1 MFYGQVLYDL
11 LDEYKTSSQHPEFED
26 LEKII
31 IDLQYVLS
39 EVQRLQGCS
48 PALGPFEAALE
59 GTRVNKFLKDQLR
72 VTQAK
77 CTLTSFFRYPLRHS

>member
-1 MFYGQVLYDL
+1 MTFWI
-11 LDEYKTSSQHPEFED
+11 KTKHHLSIRSLRTWKKF
-26 LEKII
+26 KT

-48 PALGPFEAALE
+48 PALGPFQVEAALE

-72 VTQAK
+72 VTQAE
-77 CTLTSFFRYPLRHS
+77 CTLTRFFRYPLRHS